1 MYGSPDMKEW
11 FNTGTIYIY
20 NIYSMGMY
28 IGLKIDSCTLGPR
41 SSRWQFHLPQLS
53 GTINPGSHSP

>member
-1 MYGSPDMKEW
+1 MKEW